1 MFEIA
6 KEDIKYLPKIEFEKY
21 AVNIGRQL
29 MFQLSLFT
37 YDIQLYNK
45 KIYIQFTLQKIN

>member
-29 MFQLSLFT
+29 MFQLSLYS
-37 YDIQLYNK
+37 YDIQL
-45 KIYIQFTLQKIN
+45 